1 MKAYWQCSI
10 RLRNGFAGFV
20 LGFGVLVWLA
30 GCQSGGYTARLPQAD
45 TYRPHSAQHLK
56 GVPFFPQEMYQCGPA
71 SLASLM
77 HVCGVADSPQTI
89 AKAIFEPKK
98 NGTLSLDLA
107 LYPRERGLKS
117 RFYKGSVA
125 LLQKS
130 VDAGKPVLIMI
141 DRGFGPLSI
150 YHYMVVVG
158 YQPEGLRVYSGTRY
172 NNLLTWDTLLPQWDR
187 AGRFSLELD
196 CGANREH
203 S

>member
-1 MKAYWQCSI
+1 MKAFRQNSSG
-10 RLRNGFAGFV
+10 LSNGFAGFV
-20 LGFGVLVWLA
+20 LGFGILVCLA
-30 GCQSGGYTARLPQAD
+30 GCQPEAYTPRLPQAD
-45 TYRPHSAQHLK
+45 TDRPHSAQHLK
-56 GVPFFPQEMYQCGPA
+56 GVPFFPQDMYQCGPA

-77 HVCGVADSPQTI
+77 HACGVADSPQTI
-89 AKAIFEPKK
+89 AEAIFQPQK

-141 DRGFGPLSI
+141 DRGFGPLSTF
-150 YHYMVVVG
+150 HYMVVVG
-158 YQPEGLRVYSGTRY
+158 YQPEGLRVYSGRQY
-172 NNLLTWDTLLPQWDR
+172 NSLLTWDTLLPQWDR

-196 CGANREH
+196 CGTSREH